1 MHGDTEIGKVGNCL
15 EARGATPT
23 HNLLA
28 CATGPME
35 RVDSVH
41 FSGPKGSRDQGS
53 YMSGLAAMGN
63 SLAKAAAVDFGVQWC
78 CWVLAAALKT
88 EKFYDL
94 TGSGKTSLCVNR
106 VEFAP
111 SVQYFFAVFAC
122 LPVCQCVCVCVCVG
136 VECARARV

>member
-1 MHGDTEIGKVGNCL
+1 
-15 EARGATPT
+15 
-23 HNLLA
+23 
-28 CATGPME
+28 
-35 RVDSVH
+35 
-41 FSGPKGSRDQGS
+41 
-53 YMSGLAAMGN
+53 MSGLAAMGN

-122 LPVCQCVCVCVCVG
+122 LLVCVSVRVCVCVSARARVLCWRACVRTCVPRVLCCAVLCVSLVCVCVCVCVCMR
-136 VECARARV
+136 VIVCVCPCA

>member
-1 MHGDTEIGKVGNCL
+1 
-15 EARGATPT
+15 
-23 HNLLA
+23 
-28 CATGPME
+28 
-35 RVDSVH
+35 
-41 FSGPKGSRDQGS
+41 
-53 YMSGLAAMGN
+53 MSGLAAMGN

-122 LPVCQCVCVCVCVG
+122 LLVCVSVCVCECARACVVLACVRAYVRAACAVLCGAVCVTSVCVCVCA
-136 VECARARV
+136 CA